1 MMNGIGKVA
10 AAWCC
15 AAVWLVAGC
24 SEEGATA
31 DGPGEPVAEE
41 FRAVLP
47 EAEESGEALVWE
59 PGDTLGLWRD
69 QYNVNLPFALTEDSI
84 DDGGRRGLFYGTL
97 YGAMSE
103 GVSAWVYYPY
113 DAGAAMTAQSVVTEF
128 PGVQRCEPG
137 RRPLVPLAGRYA
149 GDPVWMEFAM
159 RPLCAVVEAEVSLA
173 AEMETPVRLQ
183 SIVFHGNNG
192 ERVSGAMTVSFAD
205 EVPSVSFASDLKAA
219 RQLTEMLIGLCLQQF
234 IQMTE
239 CSDGRHQFHASVIA
253 ILIQLQYFFCSHGSL
268 ISPQFRHIAEQICM
282 LNIELKLIHFI
293 ERKGIH

>member
-1 MMNGIGKVA
+1 MPARDGRGRGRSGEGG
-10 AAWCC
+10 C
-15 AAVWLVAGC
+15 ALC
-24 SEEGATA
+24 
-31 DGPGEPVAEE
+31 PGEPVAEE

-59 PGDTLGLWRD
+59 PGDTLGFWRD

-97 YGAMSE
+97 YGAMPE

-113 DAGAAMTAQSVVTEF
+113 DAGAAMSAQSVVTEF

-173 AEMETPVRLQ
+173 AETETPVRLQ

-205 EVPSVSFASDLKAA
+205 EVPSVSFASDGGRTLTLDCGAGAVLA
-219 RQLTEMLIGLCLQQF
+219 REPQRFRIVVPAGRYEQGYTLDSAPTVRSAGPWRWSSA
-234 IQMTE
+234 TARR
-239 CSDGRHQFHASVIA
+239 CSKRVRPTPWRRRSKRSDTACPTRRSAT
-253 ILIQLQYFFCSHGSL
+253 GSW
-268 ISPQFRHIAEQICM
+268 SWAT
-282 LNIELKLIHFI
+282 
-293 ERKGIH
+293 